1 MLRELVANNIFV
13 FSSEYYAQ
21 VTASAVITSV
31 GAIVFDTLPFPLE
44 SRQVAQ
50 FVEQRQDL
58 PVKYVINSHY
68 HADHTY
74 GTCFFSRALVV
85 SHRLCRDILDGPG
98 RDGLEN
104 VKRTSRELSSID
116 LILPDIVFDEG
127 EMEIL
132 LGGTRLRLWHT
143 PGHSPDSIVC
153 LVENEGILLAAD
165 TMTPVPFFADGSWQD
180 FIGTLEALRDQPIES
195 IVQGHGEVILRGE
208 VPERIESDLAYLY
221 SLREKVEALVDRNL
235 GPESIDSIDIE
246 DCGKSRIALNGLVQQ
261 LHRTNAEALYWG
273 IRRERE
279 GEPG

>member
-21 VTASAVITSV
+21 VTASAVITSA
-31 GAIVFDTLPFPLE
+31 GAVVFDTLPFPLE

-50 FVEQRQDL
+50 FVEERQAV

-74 GTCFFSRALVV
+74 GTCFFPKALVV
-85 SHRLCRDILDGPG
+85 GHRLCREHLDGPG

-104 VKRTSRELSSID
+104 VKRSSRELSSID

-127 EMEIL
+127 EISIL
-132 LGGTRLRLWHT
+132 LGGVSLRLWHT

-165 TMTPVPFFADGSWQD
+165 TMMPVPFFADGSWQD
-180 FIGTLEALRDQPIES
+180 FINSLEALRDVPIES

-208 VPERIESDLAYLY
+208 VPVRIDNDLAYLY
-221 SLREKVEALVDRNL
+221 ALREKVEALVDRNL
-235 GPESIDSIDIE
+235 GPESVDTIDIE

-261 LHRTNAEALYWG
+261 LHRTNAEVLYWEV
-273 IRRERE
+273 RRERE